1 MDLLAPNIQHYHWG
15 DYAFIPELQ
24 GRPKGDEPE
33 AELWVGAHPISP
45 SRTVESN
52 RGLDDI
58 ISTDPHNT
66 LGPQASDFQ
75 NELPFI
81 MKILAIREPLSIQVH
96 PNAQQAEEGFASTQS
111 GLTAAQS
118 YSSPRGKE
126 EIVCALT
133 ETDLK
138 FGFREVNEI
147 HAIIDAAGHSD
158 FSRLKESLSRETPT
172 EGLKEAIQKIL
183 STDAD
188 TIRSITSTVLSS
200 DMGTTVINEKEM
212 KYFTSLTE
220 TYPDDPGL
228 LLFLLMNFVTLEP
241 GDFLYV
247 SPGITHAYLRGNVV
261 EITSNSDNVIRCG
274 LTPKHVNAQEFL
286 SLASFASEQPQV
298 QKPKEPVHSYESP
311 TPFMLTRLDLDEE
324 FETAV
329 QGPEILISTHN
340 NFTITNKLG
349 NSFHVEQG
357 HPVWVPYSDISYKIT
372 GNCLVFRC
380 STHLSTLFDGK
391 HFKGQEAMSER
402 NKRPTVIG
410 KVLRPG
416 DFSFKEKYRKRLD
429 ALRDELRESIDWNNY
444 WKLRNHQKKE
454 ENGG

>member
-1 MDLLAPNIQHYHWG
+1 MDLLSPNIQHYHWG
-15 DYAFIPELQ
+15 DYSFIPELQ
-24 GRPKGDEPE
+24 GRPKGDQPE
-33 AELWVGAHPISP
+33 AELWMGAHPTSP
-45 SRTVESN
+45 SRTVESD

-96 PNAQQAEEGFASTQS
+96 PNAQQAEEGFTSAQS
-111 GLTAAQS
+111 SLIGAQS

-147 HAIIDAAGHSD
+147 HAIIDAAGHSEL
-158 FSRLKESLSRETPT
+158 SWLKESLSEETPN
-172 EGLKEAIQKIL
+172 ESLKETIQKIL
-183 STDAD
+183 STDSD

-200 DMGTTVINEKEM
+200 DMSATVINEKEM
-212 KYFTSLTE
+212 IYFTDLSE
-220 TYPDDPGL
+220 TYPDDSGL

-241 GDFLYV
+241 GDFIYV
-247 SPGITHAYLRGNVV
+247 SPGVTHAYLRGNVV

-274 LTPKHVNAQEFL
+274 LTPKYVNAQEFL
-286 SLASFASEQPQV
+286 SIASFVSEQPQI
-298 QKPKEPVHSYESP
+298 QTPAESLHSYESP
-311 TPFMLTRLDLDEE
+311 TPFMLTRLDLNEE

-329 QGPEILISTHN
+329 NGPEILISTQN
-340 NFTITNKLG
+340 NFNITNNKG
-349 NSFHVEQG
+349 ESIHVEQG
-357 HPVWVPYSDISYKIT
+357 QPVWMPYSDISYKIT

-380 STHLSTLFDGK
+380 AT
-391 HFKGQEAMSER
+391 
-402 NKRPTVIG
+402 NP
-410 KVLRPG
+410 
-416 DFSFKEKYRKRLD
+416 DF
-429 ALRDELRESIDWNNY
+429 
-444 WKLRNHQKKE
+444 
-454 ENGG
+454 

>member
-58 ISTDPHNT
+58 ISTDPQNT

-111 GLTAAQS
+111 GFTAAQS

-138 FGFREVNEI
+138 FGFREINEI
-147 HAIIDAAGHSD
+147 HAIIEAAGHSD

-172 EGLKEAIQKIL
+172 EGLKNAIQKIL

-188 TIRSITSTVLSS
+188 TIRSITSSVLSS
-200 DMGTTVINEKEM
+200 DMSSTVINERET
-212 KYFTSLTE
+212 KYFTSLVE

-247 SPGITHAYLRGNVV
+247 SPGVTHAYLRGNVV

-274 LTPKHVNAQEFL
+274 LTPKHVNAHEFL
-286 SLASFASEQPQV
+286 SIASFVSEQPEIQT
-298 QKPKEPVHSYESP
+298 PAESVHTYESP
-311 TPFMLTRLDLDEE
+311 TPFTLTRINLNEE
-324 FETAV
+324 LKATLH
-329 QGPEILISTHN
+329 GPEILISTQN
-340 NFTITNKLG
+340 SFTITNNKG
-349 NSFHVEQG
+349 ESIHVEQG
-357 HPVWVPYSDISYKIT
+357 QPVWVPHSDSSYKIT

-380 STHLSTLFDGK
+380 AINPNS
-391 HFKGQEAMSER
+391 
-402 NKRPTVIG
+402 
-410 KVLRPG
+410 
-416 DFSFKEKYRKRLD
+416 
-429 ALRDELRESIDWNNY
+429 
-444 WKLRNHQKKE
+444 
-454 ENGG
+454 

>member
-1 MDLLAPNIQHYHWG
+1 MDLLSPNIQHYHWG
-15 DYAFIPELQ
+15 DYSFIPELQ
-24 GRPKGDEPE
+24 GRPKGDQPE
-33 AELWVGAHPISP
+33 AELWMGAHPTSP
-45 SRTVESN
+45 SRTVESD

-147 HAIIDAAGHSD
+147 HAIIDAAGHSEL
-158 FSRLKESLSRETPT
+158 SRLKESLSEETPN
-172 EGLKEAIQKIL
+172 ESLKETIQKIL
-183 STDAD
+183 STDSD

-200 DMGTTVINEKEM
+200 DMSATVINEKEM
-212 KYFTSLTE
+212 IYFTDLSE
-220 TYPDDPGL
+220 TYPDDSGL

-241 GDFLYV
+241 GDFIYV
-247 SPGITHAYLRGNVV
+247 SPGVTHAYLRGNVV
-261 EITSNSDNVIRCG
+261 EVTSNSDNVIRCG
-274 LTPKHVNAQEFL
+274 LTPKYVNAQEFL
-286 SLASFASEQPQV
+286 SIASFVSEQPQI
-298 QKPKEPVHSYESP
+298 QTPAESVHTYESP
-311 TPFMLTRLDLDEE
+311 TLFMLTRLNLDEE
-324 FETAV
+324 FEATLY
-329 QGPEILISTHN
+329 GPEILISAQN
-340 NFTITNKLG
+340 NFNITNNKG
-349 NSFHVEQG
+349 ESIHVEQG
-357 HPVWVPYSDISYKIT
+357 QPVWVPHSDSSYKIT

-380 STHLSTLFDGK
+380 AINPNS
-391 HFKGQEAMSER
+391 
-402 NKRPTVIG
+402 
-410 KVLRPG
+410 
-416 DFSFKEKYRKRLD
+416 
-429 ALRDELRESIDWNNY
+429 
-444 WKLRNHQKKE
+444 
-454 ENGG
+454 

>member
-24 GRPKGDEPE
+24 GRLKGDEPE

-52 RGLDDI
+52 QGLDDI
-58 ISTDPHNT
+58 ISTDPQNT

-96 PNAQQAEEGFASTQS
+96 PNEQQAEEGFASTQS
-111 GLTAAQS
+111 GFTAAQS

-133 ETDLK
+133 QTDLK
-138 FGFREVNEI
+138 FGFREIKEI
-147 HAIIDAAGHSD
+147 HSIIDAAGHSD
-158 FSRLKESLSRETPT
+158 FSRLKESLSEETPN
-172 EGLKEAIQKIL
+172 ESLKETIQKIL

-188 TIRSITSTVLSS
+188 TIRSITSSVLSS
-200 DMGTTVINEKEM
+200 DMSTTVINERET
-212 KYFTSLTE
+212 KYFTSLVE
-220 TYPDDPGL
+220 TYPDDSGL

-247 SPGITHAYLRGNVV
+247 SPGVTHAYLRGNVV

-274 LTPKHVNAQEFL
+274 LTPKHVNAHEFL
-286 SLASFASEQPQV
+286 SIASFVSEQPEIQT
-298 QKPKEPVHSYESP
+298 PAESVHTYESP
-311 TPFMLTRLDLDEE
+311 TPFTLTRINLNEE
-324 FETAV
+324 LKATLH
-329 QGPEILISTHN
+329 GPEILISTQN
-340 NFTITNKLG
+340 NFNITNNKG
-349 NSFHVEQG
+349 ESIHVEQG
-357 HPVWVPYSDISYKIT
+357 QPVWVPHSDSSYKIT

-380 STHLSTLFDGK
+380 AINPNS
-391 HFKGQEAMSER
+391 
-402 NKRPTVIG
+402 
-410 KVLRPG
+410 
-416 DFSFKEKYRKRLD
+416 
-429 ALRDELRESIDWNNY
+429 
-444 WKLRNHQKKE
+444 
-454 ENGG
+454 

>member
-15 DYAFIPELQ
+15 DYSFIPELQ

-96 PNAQQAEEGFASTQS
+96 PNEQQAEEGFASTQS
-111 GLTAAQS
+111 GFTAAQS

-138 FGFREVNEI
+138 FGFREINEI
-147 HAIIDAAGHSD
+147 HAIIEAAGHSD

-172 EGLKEAIQKIL
+172 EGLKNAIQKIL

-188 TIRSITSTVLSS
+188 TIRSITATILSS
-200 DMGTTVINEKEM
+200 DMSSTVINERET
-212 KYFTSLTE
+212 KYFTSLVE
-220 TYPDDPGL
+220 IYPDDPGL

-247 SPGITHAYLRGNVV
+247 SPGVTHAYLRGNVV

-274 LTPKHVNAQEFL
+274 LTPKHVNDQEFL
-286 SLASFASEQPQV
+286 SITSFVSEQPKIQT
-298 QKPKEPVHSYESP
+298 PAESVHTYESP

-324 FETAV
+324 FETVV
-329 QGPEILISTHN
+329 QGPEILISTQNHFN
-340 NFTITNKLG
+340 ITD
-349 NSFHVEQG
+349 NSPKSMHVEQG
-357 HPVWVPYSDISYKIT
+357 QPVWIPYSDTSYKIT

-380 STHLSTLFDGK
+380 ATNPAF
-391 HFKGQEAMSER
+391 
-402 NKRPTVIG
+402 
-410 KVLRPG
+410 
-416 DFSFKEKYRKRLD
+416 
-429 ALRDELRESIDWNNY
+429 
-444 WKLRNHQKKE
+444 
-454 ENGG
+454 

>member
-24 GRPKGDEPE
+24 GRLKGDEPE

-52 RGLDDI
+52 QGLDDI
-58 ISTDPHNT
+58 ISTDPQNT

-96 PNAQQAEEGFASTQS
+96 PNEQQAEEGFASTKS
-111 GLTAAQS
+111 GFTAAQS

-133 ETDLK
+133 QTDLK
-138 FGFREVNEI
+138 FGFREIKEI
-147 HAIIDAAGHSD
+147 HSIIDAAGHSD
-158 FSRLKESLSRETPT
+158 FSRLKESLSEETPN
-172 EGLKEAIQKIL
+172 ESLKETIQKIL

-188 TIRSITSTVLSS
+188 TIRSITSSVLSS
-200 DMGTTVINEKEM
+200 DMSTTVINERET
-212 KYFTSLTE
+212 KYFTSLVE
-220 TYPDDPGL
+220 TYPDDSGL

-247 SPGITHAYLRGNVV
+247 SPGVTHAYLRGNVV

-286 SLASFASEQPQV
+286 SIASFVSEQPQI
-298 QKPKEPVHSYESP
+298 QTPAESVHTYESP
-311 TPFMLTRLDLDEE
+311 TLFMLTRLNLDEE
-324 FETAV
+324 FEATLY
-329 QGPEILISTHN
+329 GPEILISAQN
-340 NFTITNKLG
+340 NFNITNNKG
-349 NSFHVEQG
+349 ESIHVEQG
-357 HPVWVPYSDISYKIT
+357 QPVWVPHSDSSYKIT

-380 STHLSTLFDGK
+380 AINPNS
-391 HFKGQEAMSER
+391 
-402 NKRPTVIG
+402 
-410 KVLRPG
+410 
-416 DFSFKEKYRKRLD
+416 
-429 ALRDELRESIDWNNY
+429 
-444 WKLRNHQKKE
+444 
-454 ENGG
+454 

>member
-24 GRPKGDEPE
+24 GRLKGDEPE

-58 ISTDPHNT
+58 ISTDPQNT

-96 PNAQQAEEGFASTQS
+96 PNEQQAEEGFASTQS
-111 GLTAAQS
+111 GFTAAQS

-133 ETDLK
+133 QTDLK
-138 FGFREVNEI
+138 FGFREIKEI
-147 HAIIDAAGHSD
+147 HSIIDAAGHSD
-158 FSRLKESLSRETPT
+158 FSRLKESLSEETPN
-172 EGLKEAIQKIL
+172 ESLKETIQKIL

-188 TIRSITSTVLSS
+188 TIRSITSSVLSS
-200 DMGTTVINEKEM
+200 DMSTTVINERET
-212 KYFTSLTE
+212 KYFTSLVE
-220 TYPDDPGL
+220 TYPDDSGL

-247 SPGITHAYLRGNVV
+247 SPGVTHAYLRGNVV

-286 SLASFASEQPQV
+286 SIASFVSEQPQI
-298 QKPKEPVHSYESP
+298 QTPAESVHTYESP
-311 TPFMLTRLDLDEE
+311 TLFMLTRLNLDEE
-324 FETAV
+324 FEATLY
-329 QGPEILISTHN
+329 GPEILISAQN
-340 NFTITNKLG
+340 NFNITNNKG
-349 NSFHVEQG
+349 ESIHVEQG
-357 HPVWVPYSDISYKIT
+357 QPVWVPHSDSSYKIT

-380 STHLSTLFDGK
+380 AINPNS
-391 HFKGQEAMSER
+391 
-402 NKRPTVIG
+402 
-410 KVLRPG
+410 
-416 DFSFKEKYRKRLD
+416 
-429 ALRDELRESIDWNNY
+429 
-444 WKLRNHQKKE
+444 
-454 ENGG
+454 